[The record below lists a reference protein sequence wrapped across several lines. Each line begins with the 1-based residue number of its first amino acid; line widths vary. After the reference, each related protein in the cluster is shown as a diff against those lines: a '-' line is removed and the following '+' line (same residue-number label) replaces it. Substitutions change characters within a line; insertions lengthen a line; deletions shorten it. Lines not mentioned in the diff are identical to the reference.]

1 VCICAGTPPAPFFS
15 GNFSNPKAMTNKIMT
30 NNTLAT
36 HALTTNARLSLLI
49 AVLDRRISAQLDRV
63 LHHPVLQRLES
74 AWRSLFLLMTITAQT
89 SNVRLKLLDI
99 SFDEITRDL
108 DRALEYEHSQLYFKI
123 HSNEFDQAGGEP
135 FGLLLGDYKID
146 PQLHVHVDTLQR
158 LSHIAAAAFAPLI
171 CAAQLAATDPAHADN
186 IMTAMQQDSGRWPD
200 YAALRQLRSSDNS
213 RFLALV
219 VPRIVLRAL
228 WGARQHVSG
237 SLHYHE
243 RGLHIDD
250 YLWGNAAFALAAAL
264 VQEFDRCGWFADAR
278 RCDLHT
284 PGFTQAL
291 FAQQK
296 YAFAPLPLTD
306 IIVTDQRQRVLA
318 AMGFTS
324 LAQCWNTA
332 WCEFPT
338 MPSLYAPPANADS
351 RAAAAIQLACQLPM
365 MLGASRFAHCIKV
378 MMREKIGSFATA
390 ADCERHID
398 NWLRQYTI
406 ASSGHDAAT
415 LTRFP
420 LQDANVTINED
431 RSQPGRYWCTIS
443 LTPHHRIDGVDAQIR
458 LTSELMRMA
467 V

>member
-1 VCICAGTPPAPFFS
+1 VHLRRHTTGAFFS
-15 GNFSNPKAMTNKIMT
+15 GNCPNPKTVTNKTQTI
-30 NNTLAT
+30 NSLA
-36 HALTTNARLSLLI
+36 ADARLCLLI
-49 AVLDRRISAQLDRV
+49 AVLDRRIGSQLDCV

-74 AWRSLFLLMTITAQT
+74 AWRSLLLLMAFVAKT

-99 SFDEITRDL
+99 GFDEIAHDL

-123 HSNEFDQAGGEP
+123 HSNEFDQPGGEP

-146 PQLHVHVDTLQR
+146 PQQRMRIDTLQR
-158 LSHIAAAAFAPLI
+158 LSQIAAAAFAPFV
-171 CAAQLAATDPAHADN
+171 CATQLDATDPAHADSV
-186 IMTAMQQDSGRWPD
+186 MTALREGTSRWPD

-219 VPRIVLRAL
+219 GPRIGLRAL
-228 WGARQHVSG
+228 WGAQRHVSG
-237 SLHYHE
+237 SLHYQE
-243 RGLHIDD
+243 RCLHIDD
-250 YLWGNAAFALAAAL
+250 YLWGNAAFALAATL
-264 VQEFDRCGWFADAR
+264 IQEFNRCGWFAEAR
-278 RCDLHT
+278 SCDLRI
-284 PGFTQAL
+284 PGFDHDEFSQNL
-291 FAQQK
+291 FTQQK
-296 YAFAPLPLTD
+296 YSLAPLPLTD
-306 IIVTDQRQRVLA
+306 IIITDQRQRILA
-318 AMGFTS
+318 AMGFIS

-332 WCEFPT
+332 CCEFPT
-338 MPSLYAPPANADS
+338 MPSLYAAPASADS

-406 ASSGHDAAT
+406 ASNGHDAAT

-458 LTSELMRMA
+458 LTSELVRMA